1 MWSAN
6 PFLQKLYEETVQT
19 HVVDRN
25 RNKEHIKE
33 CLIEA
38 LGDFTS
44 LEGELQPRIIEK
56 VEYDSY
62 ERMRLEVQT
71 CLSLRMPV
79 YMLVPKM
86 RSASPVP
93 AVLAIHGHG
102 YGSKEV
108 VGLHPGGLPNLG
120 VPGIHKN
127 FAIELVKRGVVVVA
141 PELIGFGERKVAATE
156 SATDNSCFELAS
168 QLLLYRKTLAGL
180 RVYECRRILDY
191 LNELP
196 NINHK
201 KIGCM
206 GFSGGGLIAA
216 FTSAIDERIKATVIS
231 GYANTFKDS
240 IIARRHCLDNYLPG
254 ILQNAELPDL
264 IGLIAP
270 RSLCIE
276 AGIHD
281 HLFPFHGV
289 QKAVHKLEKIYN
301 SQDAIHAF
309 TYDVFEGGHEVSG
322 SKSFNWLVDSLAV

>member
-1 MWSAN
+1 MWSPN
-6 PFLQKLYEETVQT
+6 PFLQKLYEDTVQT
-19 HVVDRN
+19 HVVDTRRN
-25 RNKEHIKE
+25 REHIKD

-44 LEGELQPRIIEK
+44 LEGELQPQIIER
-56 VEYDSY
+56 VEYDTY
-62 ERMRLEVQT
+62 ERIRLEMQT
-71 CLSLRMPV
+71 CQSLKMPV
-79 YMLVPKM
+79 YVLIPKM
-86 RSASPVP
+86 RSESPLP

-127 FAIELVKRGVVVVA
+127 FAIELVQRGVIVVA
-141 PELIGFGERKVAATE
+141 PELLGFGDRKLAATD
-156 SATDNSCFELAS
+156 STTDNSCFELAS
-168 QLLLYRKTLAGL
+168 QLLLHGKTLAGL
-180 RVYECRRILDY
+180 RVYECTRVLDY
-191 LNELP
+191 LNGLP
-196 NINHK
+196 DIDNDQ
-201 KIGCM
+201 IGCM

-216 FTSAIDERIKATVIS
+216 FTAAIDERIKATVIS

-276 AGIHD
+276 SGIND

-289 QKAVHKLEKIYN
+289 QEAVHKLKKIYK
-301 SQDAIHAF
+301 SQNAKDAF